1 MKNIRKG
8 VFETNSSSS
17 HSVTVDMASDVL
29 DTLAPSEKI
38 VIPSIDFYW
47 YAEGVEIN
55 DTLVKASYAALMAR
69 EYSENP
75 ERLEMVIRVIEKHT
89 GFGVILPPEDFCGSV
104 GNHNSDEI
112 VRRIFDS
119 DESLR
124 MFIFNTK
131 STLTIDSQG

>member
-1 MKNIRKG
+1 
-8 VFETNSSSS
+8 
-17 HSVTVDMASDVL
+17 
-29 DTLAPSEKI
+29 
-38 VIPSIDFYW
+38 
-47 YAEGVEIN
+47 VEIN